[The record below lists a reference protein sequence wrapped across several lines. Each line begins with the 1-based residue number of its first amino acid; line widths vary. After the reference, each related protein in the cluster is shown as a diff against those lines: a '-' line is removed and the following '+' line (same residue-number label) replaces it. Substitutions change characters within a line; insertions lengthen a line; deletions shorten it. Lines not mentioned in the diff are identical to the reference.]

1 MSIIQRRAGPAGA
14 EADVSRTLRF
24 VSVAAAATLVLTAC
38 GFGGG
43 QSAGGGGGGQAAG
56 TTQLSLLV
64 PSYSD
69 GTKGRWEKI
78 ISDFQ
83 AANPDVQVALEVQSW
98 DNINDVVRTKVQA
111 NQAPDILNIDAYSG
125 FAQDDLLYPATEIAS
140 AETIADL
147 QPSFV
152 QNATLGGT
160 QQAMPLIAST
170 RTLFYN
176 TDLFTQAGIAGP
188 PKTWAELQ
196 AAAEKIQ
203 ALGQP
208 DTYGYGMPLGSEE
221 AQAETSIW
229 TFGAGGSWG
238 DATSLTIDTP
248 QNLEGLQGMKQLID
262 AKVTQPDPGATDRTP
277 LINVFIQGKLGMVE
291 GLPPTVGQIKEKN
304 PSLAYATAPIPTK
317 DGSPVTL
324 GVADHLMAFKNG
336 GDKAEAIKKFV
347 DYFYSQP
354 VYTGW
359 VEAEGFLPVTKS
371 GATALSSKPELK
383 TFLDGLPTAKFYPA
397 ANQKWSATQGAL
409 QSLVGQIGQGTDP
422 AAVLKQV
429 QTTAESG

>member
-1 MSIIQRRAGPAGA
+1 
-14 EADVSRTLRF
+14 VSRTLRF
-24 VSVAAAATLVLTAC
+24 IGVAATAALALTAC

-43 QSAGGGGGGQAAG
+43 QGGGGGQAPAG
-56 TTQLSLLV
+56 STQISLLV
-64 PSYSD
+64 PAYAD

-125 FAQDDLLYPATEIAS
+125 FSQDDLLYPATDIAS
-140 AETIADL
+140 PQTIADL

-152 QNATLGGT
+152 QNATLGGV

-176 TDLFTQAGIAGP
+176 TDLFAKAGIAAP

-196 AAAEKIQ
+196 TAAEKIQ
-203 ALGQP
+203 ALGLP

-238 DATSLTIDTP
+238 DANALTIDTP
-248 QNLEGLQGMKQLID
+248 QNLEGLQAMRQLID
-262 AKVTQPDPGATDRTP
+262 TKATQPDPGATDRTP

-304 PSLAYATAPIPTK
+304 PGLTYATAPIPTK
-317 DGSPVTL
+317 DGSPATL
-324 GVADHLMAFKNG
+324 GVADHLMAFRNN

-347 DYFYSQP
+347 DYFYSKD
-354 VYTGW
+354 VYVAW

-371 GATALSSKPELK
+371 GAEALSSKPELK

-397 ANQKWSATQGAL
+397 ANAKWSATQGAL

-422 AAVLKQV
+422 AAVLQQV
-429 QTTAESG
+429 QTTAETG

>member
-1 MSIIQRRAGPAGA
+1 M
-14 EADVSRTLRF
+14 SRTLRF
-24 VSVAAAATLVLTAC
+24 IGVAAAAALALTAC

-43 QSAGGGGGGQAAG
+43 QSGGGGQAPAG
-56 TTQLSLLV
+56 STQLSLLV
-64 PSYSD
+64 PAYAD

-125 FAQDDLLYPATEIAS
+125 FSQDDLLYPATDIAS
-140 AETIADL
+140 PETIADL

-152 QNATLGGT
+152 QNATLGGV

-176 TDLFTQAGIAGP
+176 TDLFTKAGIAAP

-196 AAAEKIQ
+196 TAAEKIQ
-203 ALGQP
+203 ALGLP

-238 DATSLTIDTP
+238 DANSLTIDTP
-248 QNLEGLQGMKQLID
+248 QNLEGLQAMRQLID
-262 AKVTQPDPGATDRTP
+262 TKATQPDPGATDRTP

-291 GLPPTVGQIKEKN
+291 GLPPTVGQIEEKN
-304 PSLAYATAPIPTK
+304 PGLTYATAPIPTK
-317 DGSPVTL
+317 DGTPATL
-324 GVADHLMAFKNG
+324 GVADHLMAFRNN

-347 DYFYSQP
+347 DYFYSKD
-354 VYTGW
+354 VYVGF

-371 GATALSSKPELK
+371 GAEALSSKPELK

-397 ANQKWSATQGAL
+397 ANAKWSATQGAL

-422 AAVLKQV
+422 ADVLKQV
-429 QTTAESG
+429 QTTAETG

>member
-1 MSIIQRRAGPAGA
+1 MSRR
-14 EADVSRTLRF
+14 LRF
-24 VSVAAAATLVLTAC
+24 IGVAAVAALALTAC

-43 QSAGGGGGGQAAG
+43 QGGGGGGQAAG
-56 TTQLSLLV
+56 STQISLLV
-64 PSYSD
+64 PSYAD

-98 DNINDVVRTKVQA
+98 DNINYVVRTKVQA
-111 NQAPDILNIDAYSG
+111 NQAPDLLNIDAYSG

-140 AETIADL
+140 PETIADL

-152 QNATLGGT
+152 QNATLNGT

-176 TDLFTQAGIAGP
+176 TDLFAQAGIAAP

-203 ALGQP
+203 ALGLP

-238 DATSLTIDTP
+238 DSTTLTIDTP
-248 QNLEGLQGMKQLID
+248 QNLEGLQAMRQLID
-262 AKVTQPDPGATDRTP
+262 TKATQPDPGATDRTP

-291 GLPPTVGQIKEKN
+291 GLPPTVGQITEKN
-304 PSLAYATAPIPTK
+304 PELKYATAPIPTK
-317 DGSPVTL
+317 DGTPATL
-324 GVADHLMAFKNG
+324 GVADHLMAFRNN

-347 DYFYSQP
+347 DYFYSED
-354 VYTGW
+354 VYVGW
-359 VEAEGFLPVTKS
+359 VEAEGFLPVTRS
-371 GATALSSKPELK
+371 GAEALASKPELK
-383 TFLDGLPTAKFYPA
+383 TFLEGLPTAKFYPA
-397 ANQKWSATQGAL
+397 ANAKWSAAQGAL
-409 QSLVGQIGQGTDP
+409 QSLVGQIGQGSDP
-422 AAVLKQV
+422 AAVLQQV
-429 QTTAESG
+429 QTAAESG

>member
-1 MSIIQRRAGPAGA
+1 
-14 EADVSRTLRF
+14 VSRTLRF
-24 VSVAAAATLVLTAC
+24 IGVATVAALALTAC

-43 QSAGGGGGGQAAG
+43 QSGGGGQPAAG
-56 TTQLSLLV
+56 STQISLLV
-64 PSYSD
+64 PAYAD

-125 FAQDDLLYPATEIAS
+125 FAEDDLLYPATDIAS
-140 AETIADL
+140 PQTIADL

-152 QNATLGGT
+152 QNATLNGT

-176 TDLFTQAGIAGP
+176 TDLFAKAGIAAP

-196 AAAEKIQ
+196 TAAEKIQ
-203 ALGQP
+203 ALGLP

-238 DATSLTIDTP
+238 DASKLTIDTP
-248 QNLEGLQGMKQLID
+248 QNLEGLQAMRQLID
-262 AKVTQPDPGATDRTP
+262 TKATQPDPGATDRTP

-304 PSLAYATAPIPTK
+304 PGLTYATAPIPTK
-317 DGSPVTL
+317 DGSPATL
-324 GVADHLMAFKNG
+324 GVADHLMAFRNN

-347 DYFYSQP
+347 DYFYSKD
-354 VYTGW
+354 VYVGF

-371 GATALSSKPELK
+371 GAEALSSKPELK

-397 ANQKWSATQGAL
+397 ANAKWSATQGAL

-422 AAVLKQV
+422 AAVLQQV
-429 QTTAESG
+429 QTAAETG

>member
-1 MSIIQRRAGPAGA
+1 MRR
-14 EADVSRTLRF
+14 RRLRL
-24 VSVAAAATLVLTAC
+24 VGVATAAALALTAC
-38 GFGGG
+38 GFGG
-43 QSAGGGGGGQAAG
+43 QQQGGGGGGAPAG
-56 TTQLSLLV
+56 GGTDISLLV

-83 AANPDVQVALEVQSW
+83 AANPDVRVTLEVQSW

-111 NQAPDILNIDAYSG
+111 NQAPDLLNIDAYSG
-125 FAQDDLLYPATEIAS
+125 FAQDDLLYPAPEIAS
-140 AETIADL
+140 PQTIADL

-160 QQAMPLIAST
+160 QQALPLIAST

-176 TDLFTQAGIAGP
+176 TDLFRQAGIAAP

-203 ALGQP
+203 ALGLP

-238 DATSLTIDTP
+238 DATNLTIDTP
-248 QNLEGLQGMKQLID
+248 QNLEGLRAMRQLID
-262 AKVTQPDPGATDRTP
+262 TKATQPDPGATDRTP

-304 PSLAYATAPIPTK
+304 PGLTYATAPIPTK
-317 DGSPVTL
+317 DGTPATL
-324 GVADHLMAFKNG
+324 GVADHLMAFRNN

-347 DYFYSQP
+347 DYFYSEG
-354 VYTGW
+354 VYVGW

-371 GATALSSKPELK
+371 GATALATKPELK

-397 ANQKWSATQGAL
+397 ANAKWSATQGAL
-409 QSLVGQIGQGTDP
+409 QSQVGQIGQGADP
-422 AAVLKQV
+422 AAVLAQV
-429 QTTAESG
+429 QTAAENG

>member
-1 MSIIQRRAGPAGA
+1 MSRSRRLVG
-14 EADVSRTLRF
+14 
-24 VSVAAAATLVLTAC
+24 VAAAAALALTAC

-43 QSAGGGGGGQAAG
+43 SGTGGGQPAAG
-56 TTQLSLLV
+56 STQLSLLV
-64 PSYSD
+64 PSYAD

-98 DNINDVVRTKVQA
+98 DNINDVVRTKVQG

-140 AETIADL
+140 PETIADL

-152 QNATLGGT
+152 QNATLDGT

-176 TDLFTQAGIAGP
+176 TDLFSKAGIAAP
-188 PKTWAELQ
+188 PRTWAELQ

-203 ALGQP
+203 ALGLP

-238 DATSLTIDTP
+238 DATTLTIDTP
-248 QNLEGLQGMKQLID
+248 QNLEGLQAMRQLID
-262 AKVTQPDPGATDRTP
+262 TKATQPDPGATDRTP

-291 GLPPTVGQIKEKN
+291 GLPPTVGQITEKN
-304 PSLAYATAPIPTK
+304 PGLTYATAPIPTK
-317 DGSPVTL
+317 DGTPATL
-324 GVADHLMAFKNG
+324 GVADHLMAFRNN

-347 DYFYSQP
+347 DYFYSKE
-354 VYTGW
+354 VYVGW
-359 VEAEGFLPVTKS
+359 VSAEGFLPVTKS
-371 GATALSSKPELK
+371 GAEELSSKPELK

-409 QSLVGQIGQGTDP
+409 QSLVGQIGQGSDP
-422 AAVLKQV
+422 AAVLQQV
-429 QTTAESG
+429 QTAADNG